1 MHLYRCRPT
10 VVHVNYNNTAY
21 ELTRAI
27 NLATIHERCLL
38 VRHVIFHCPPMDIL
52 ANIVLS
58 VIKSSRYH
66 NRKSLSS
73 RSSSTFAMNLKY
85 FVLYQQLEIIPRCTY
100 FKLDLLVLL
109 EYQV

>member
-38 VRHVIFHCPPMDIL
+38 VRHVVFYCPPMDIL

-58 VIKSSRYH
+58 AIKSSRYR
-66 NRKSLSS
+66 NRKSSLS
-73 RSSSTFAMNLKY
+73 RSSSTFAINLKY
-85 FVLYQQLEIIPRCTY
+85 FVLYQQLEIILRCTY
-100 FKLDLLVLL
+100 FKLDDILL
-109 EYQV
+109 EY